1 MKKVQLYKN
10 ILLSIT
16 VKNRYFGLF
25 TIFCQKQSQFSR
37 VSIYV
42 YIKLQSVFNNH
53 KNKLIENQSNSQ

>member
-25 TIFCQKQSQFSR
+25 TIFCRKQSQFSR